1 MDNSMYQKR
10 IGSQLVDEEIRKN
23 QLERKLA
30 NGEVAAF
37 GEKYQGQF
45 DRDLY
50 GGVDKG
56 IDKYNEEII
65 EEDELEANEV
75 GDYSGLQR
83 FEGDCEIVDIL
94 LQSIDDVKKKQIN
107 VKMRLKIC
115 DSEGEVV
122 W

>member
-10 IGSQLVDEEIRKN
+10 IESQLVDEEIRKN

-56 IDKYNEEII
+56 I
-65 EEDELEANEV
+65 
-75 GDYSGLQR
+75 G
-83 FEGDCEIVDIL
+83 
-94 LQSIDDVKKKQIN
+94 
-107 VKMRLKIC
+107 M
-115 DSEGEVV
+115 DSELNL
-122 W
+122 

>member
-1 MDNSMYQKR
+1 MDNSIYWDR
-10 IGSQLVDEEIRKN
+10 IQSWIVDEEIRKN

-56 IDKYNEEII
+56 IGI
-65 EEDELEANEV
+65 EESLN
-75 GDYSGLQR
+75 L
-83 FEGDCEIVDIL
+83 
-94 LQSIDDVKKKQIN
+94 
-107 VKMRLKIC
+107 
-115 DSEGEVV
+115 
-122 W
+122 